1 MSEYTASV
9 LDKIVRNIETVV
21 IGKRKAVALAVIT
34 LACEGHLLIEDVPG
48 VGKTSLVSALAK
60 SVNATFKRVSFTPDI
75 LPSDITG
82 YSVYNRKSG
91 EFEFRNGAVD
101 CNFLLADEINRTTP
115 KTQSSL
121 LEAMQEGR
129 VTVDGITRTIPQP
142 FMVLATQNPIEQLGT
157 YPLPEAQ
164 LDRFFMKISIGYP
177 HADQEAEIILRRT
190 KQQDADAVKAVANVD
205 DIIQIQREIKSVHL
219 EPSLANYIVRLSEAT
234 RKHDAVVLG
243 ASPRGSIAL
252 GRASQAFAYTSG
264 RNFVLPE
271 DIKNAALP
279 VLCHRIVLKKEARIR
294 KVSGEDVIQSVLKTT
309 DIGI

>member
-1 MSEYTASV
+1 MSEYSAQV
-9 LDKIVRNIETVV
+9 LEKIVCNIEKVV

-60 SVNATFKRVSFTPDI
+60 SVNASFKRVSFTPDV

-82 YSVYNRKSG
+82 YSVFNRKSG
-91 EFEFRNGAVD
+91 EFEFRSGAVD

-129 VTVDGITRTIPQP
+129 VTVDGVTRRIPQP

-177 HADQEAEIILRRT
+177 QAEQEAEIILRKAR
-190 KQQDADAVKAVANVD
+190 QLAPDEVKPVACIE
-205 DIIQIQREIKSVHL
+205 DILQIQQEVKKVHL
-219 EPSLANYIVRLSEAT
+219 EPSLASYIVRLVEAS

-252 GRASQAFAYTSG
+252 GRAAQAFAYTNG

-279 VLCHRIVLKKEARIR
+279 VLCHRIVLKKEARVRRIT
-294 KVSGEDVIQSVLKTT
+294 GEDVIQELLRNT